1 MRKHY
6 VVLKTAIEQL
16 EKNGVEQR
24 QTVYLNAR
32 NALIRELR
40 ATSPPLAP
48 ADIAR
53 RRLKLEQAI
62 REIERQSAASAA
74 PVQAAA
80 GSEEESITKDTT
92 TSSVLEMASTPVE
105 IEPGPEDVFR
115 RAIVAAKNCGRVD
128 TLVAVTAPK
137 DEAVRLQLDE
147 DSSPT
152 ARPEQLRVD
161 HEDVV
166 RPQPLLVPSASD
178 LTATIVDQLE
188 PRMPPARSEQD
199 YADVVDLS
207 PLKRKAR
214 GQTLLLG
221 VLIIALALGAV
232 ALAWSQRATIGQ
244 IITTGHGKNAAGS

>member
-105 IEPGPEDVFR
+105 IEPVPEDVFR
-115 RAIVAAKNCGRVD
+115 
-128 TLVAVTAPK
+128 
-137 DEAVRLQLDE
+137 
-147 DSSPT
+147 
-152 ARPEQLRVD
+152 
-161 HEDVV
+161 
-166 RPQPLLVPSASD
+166 
-178 LTATIVDQLE
+178 
-188 PRMPPARSEQD
+188 
-199 YADVVDLS
+199 
-207 PLKRKAR
+207 
-214 GQTLLLG
+214 
-221 VLIIALALGAV
+221 
-232 ALAWSQRATIGQ
+232 
-244 IITTGHGKNAAGS
+244 